1 MFIFTK
7 SRQLLDF
14 QQPHQYSYT
23 LREIG
28 ECLNKIVRFSG
39 HRDVTVLAHTMWM
52 YRLACGSGLSPQ
64 ARLAVLLHDA
74 PEAFTG
80 DITAPVQQLLGD
92 EGRANL
98 HKAQERLMACIINS
112 CLNVFDH
119 ARIWNETTQAR
130 VKHLDAMALWNEAL
144 MHEDAPDDLTVKDWV
159 DAIEYELGM
168 CKDING

>member
-14 QQPHQYSYT
+14 NQPHHYNYT

-28 ECLNKIVRFSG
+28 ECLNKIVRFAG

-52 YRLACGSGLSPQ
+52 YRQACGCGLSPQ
-64 ARLAVLLHDA
+64 SKLAVLLHDA

-98 HKAQERLMACIINS
+98 HAVQERLMTHIIHA
-112 CLNVFDH
+112 CLNIFDH
-119 ARIWNETTQAR
+119 ARIWNPTTQAH

-144 MHEDAPDDLTVKDWV
+144 VHEDVPADLTVNDWL
-159 DAIEYELGM
+159 DSIEYELNAL
-168 CKDING
+168 KEI